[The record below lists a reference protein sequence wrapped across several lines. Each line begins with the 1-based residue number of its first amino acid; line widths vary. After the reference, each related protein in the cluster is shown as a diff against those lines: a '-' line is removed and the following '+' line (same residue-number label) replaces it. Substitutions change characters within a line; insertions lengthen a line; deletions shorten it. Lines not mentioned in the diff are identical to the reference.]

1 MVTAD
6 DLVLG
11 PALLTKK
18 EKPQRKR
25 LTWTG
30 EGARRSMFFVD
41 RSHSYFPIHLFPC
54 HKRRKQVPSRSDK
67 VVSIGLFAN
76 VAIAVCKY
84 VAGGVT
90 GSPAMMS
97 EAFHSTADVG
107 NELLLLL
114 GMRRSRRPP
123 DALHPFGHGKLLYF
137 YSLLVAV
144 YIFGVGGGL
153 AAYEGILHLQHPEL
167 STQPIWN
174 YCVLALAAVLD
185 FYSWLVSYRELLA
198 RKDPNESTWDEIIGS
213 KDPAVFT
220 VFLEDSAGLIGV
232 LLAFFGIFFGQV
244 FHNPY
249 FDPIASLLIALL
261 LTAVALLLGRETGA
275 LLAGERTNRSRLK
288 QISGILASDP
298 AVERIGNLLSMQLGA
313 NQVLLTVRIKFRAG
327 YTLEQIE
334 AIIARLKQRVQQP
347 DSMMMQIFIEPARL
361 DDETQNK
368 SIRPAEAA

>member
-1 MVTAD
+1 M
-6 DLVLG
+6 
-11 PALLTKK
+11 
-18 EKPQRKR
+18 
-25 LTWTG
+25 
-30 EGARRSMFFVD
+30 
-41 RSHSYFPIHLFPC
+41 
-54 HKRRKQVPSRSDK
+54 PSRSDR
-67 VVSIGLFAN
+67 VVFVGLFAN
-76 VAIAVCKY
+76 AAIAVGKY

-153 AAYEGILHLQHPEL
+153 AAYEGIHHLRHPEP
-167 STQPIWN
+167 STHVIWN
-174 YCVLALAAVLD
+174 YCVLAFAAVLD
-185 FYSWLVSYRELLA
+185 SYSWVVSYRELLA
-198 RKDPNESTWDEIIGS
+198 RKDPDESTWDEIIGS
-213 KDPAVFT
+213 KDPSVFT
-220 VFLEDSAGLIGV
+220 VFLEGSAALIGI
-232 LLAFFGIFFGQV
+232 LLAFLGIFLGQI

-275 LLAGERTNRSRLK
+275 LVAGERTNRSRLK
-288 QISGILASDP
+288 QIKEILASDP
-298 AVERIGNLLSMQLGA
+298 AVERVGDLLSMQLGA
-313 NQVLLTVRIKFRAG
+313 DQVLVTVKLKFHSG
-327 YTLEQIE
+327 LSLEQVE
-334 AIIARLKQRVQQP
+334 SIISRLKQRVQQP
-347 DSMMMQIFIEPARL
+347 DSVKVEVFIEPALL
-361 DDETQNK
+361 DDQGQNK

>member
-1 MVTAD
+1 M
-6 DLVLG
+6 
-11 PALLTKK
+11 
-18 EKPQRKR
+18 
-25 LTWTG
+25 
-30 EGARRSMFFVD
+30 
-41 RSHSYFPIHLFPC
+41 
-54 HKRRKQVPSRSDK
+54 PSRSDR
-67 VVSIGLFAN
+67 VVFVGLFAN
-76 VAIAVCKY
+76 AAIAVGKY

-153 AAYEGILHLQHPEL
+153 AAYEGIHHLRHPEP
-167 STQPIWN
+167 STHVIWN
-174 YCVLALAAVLD
+174 YCVLAFAAVLD
-185 FYSWLVSYRELLA
+185 SYSWVVSYRELLA
-198 RKDPNESTWDEIIGS
+198 RKDPDESTWDEIIGS
-213 KDPAVFT
+213 KDPSVFT
-220 VFLEDSAGLIGV
+220 VFLEDSAALIGI
-232 LLAFFGIFFGQV
+232 LLAFLGIFLGQI

-275 LLAGERTNRSRLK
+275 LVAGERTNRSRLK
-288 QISGILASDP
+288 QIKEILASDP
-298 AVERIGNLLSMQLGA
+298 AVERVGDLLSMQLGA
-313 NQVLLTVRIKFRAG
+313 DQVLVTVKLKFHSG
-327 YTLEQIE
+327 LSLEQIE
-334 AIIARLKQRVQQP
+334 AIISRLKQRVQQP
-347 DSMMMQIFIEPARL
+347 DSVKVEVFIEPATI
-361 DDETQNK
+361 DDKGQNK

>member
-1 MVTAD
+1 
-6 DLVLG
+6 
-11 PALLTKK
+11 
-18 EKPQRKR
+18 
-25 LTWTG
+25 
-30 EGARRSMFFVD
+30 
-41 RSHSYFPIHLFPC
+41 
-54 HKRRKQVPSRSDK
+54 VPSRSDT
-67 VVSIGLFAN
+67 VVFVGLFAN
-76 VAIAVCKY
+76 AAIAVGKY

-153 AAYEGILHLQHPEL
+153 AFYEGIHHLRHPEP
-167 STQPIWN
+167 STHVIWN
-174 YCVLALAAVLD
+174 YCVLAFAAVLD
-185 FYSWLVSYRELLA
+185 SYSWVVSYRELLA
-198 RKDPNESTWDEIIGS
+198 RKDPDESTWDEIIGS
-213 KDPAVFT
+213 KDPSVFT
-220 VFLEDSAGLIGV
+220 VFLEDSAALIGI
-232 LLAFFGIFFGQV
+232 LLAFLGIFLGQI

-275 LLAGERTNRSRLK
+275 LVAGERTNRSRLK
-288 QISGILASDP
+288 QIKEILASDP
-298 AVERIGNLLSMQLGA
+298 AVERVGDLLSMQLGA
-313 NQVLLTVRIKFRAG
+313 DQVLVTVKLKFHSG
-327 YTLEQIE
+327 LSLEQIE
-334 AIIARLKQRVQQP
+334 SIISRLKQRVQQP
-347 DSMMMQIFIEPARL
+347 DSVKVEVFIEPALL
-361 DDETQNK
+361 DDKGQNK

>member
-1 MVTAD
+1 
-6 DLVLG
+6 
-11 PALLTKK
+11 
-18 EKPQRKR
+18 
-25 LTWTG
+25 
-30 EGARRSMFFVD
+30 
-41 RSHSYFPIHLFPC
+41 
-54 HKRRKQVPSRSDK
+54 VPSRSDT
-67 VVSIGLFAN
+67 VVFVGLFAN
-76 VAIAVCKY
+76 AAIAVGKY

-153 AAYEGILHLQHPEL
+153 AFYEGIHHLRHPEP
-167 STQPIWN
+167 STHVIWN
-174 YCVLALAAVLD
+174 YCVLAFAAVLD
-185 FYSWLVSYRELLA
+185 SYSWVVSYRELLA
-198 RKDPNESTWDEIIGS
+198 RKDPDESTWDEIIGS
-213 KDPAVFT
+213 KDPSVFT
-220 VFLEDSAGLIGV
+220 VFLEDSAALIGI
-232 LLAFFGIFFGQV
+232 LLAFLGIFLGQI

-275 LLAGERTNRSRLK
+275 LVAGERTNRSRLK
-288 QISGILASDP
+288 QIKEILASDP
-298 AVERIGNLLSMQLGA
+298 AVERVGDLLSMQLGA
-313 NQVLLTVRIKFRAG
+313 DQVLVTVKLKFHSG
-327 YTLEQIE
+327 LSLEQIE
-334 AIIARLKQRVQQP
+334 SIISRLKQRVQQP
-347 DSMMMQIFIEPARL
+347 DSVKIEVFIEPATI
-361 DDETQNK
+361 DDKGQNK